1 MKEYAS
7 ISSSIGTDDY
17 HERKTAQIC
26 IGDEVILE
34 ITQEQGIENAE
45 VDVWTQKNG
54 LLEPLCTIKYTYL
67 IQALTSNL
75 ERLKTLS
82 GSKQFG

>member
-7 ISSSIGTDDY
+7 ISGAIGIDDY

-54 LLEPLCTIKYTYL
+54 FLEPLCTIKYTDL

-75 ERLKTLS
+75 ARLKALS
-82 GSKQFG
+82 GNP

>member
-7 ISSSIGTDDY
+7 ISGSVGIDDY
-17 HERKTAQIC
+17 HERKTAEIC

-34 ITQEQGIENAE
+34 ITQEQGIESAE

-54 LLEPLCTIKYTYL
+54 LLEPLCTIKYADL
-67 IQALTSNL
+67 IQALTSSL

-82 GSKQFG
+82 GTE